1 MKPGRPAVAQLTERA
16 RRGELESI
24 VAWSQFD
31 LDDAA
36 WDTVQVP
43 AHWTTTKLAH
53 FPGVVWFRHAFD
65 LPAHAAGRAAS
76 LHLGPISDADVS
88 YLNGLR
94 VGAMSNVPGERR
106 AYNVPAGVLRAGR
119 NVVAVEVTNERRG
132 GGIYGPPD
140 SVFISG
146 PNFKVPLA
154 ASWKYRKAAE
164 WTGGR
169 APDFAAGVPFAQ
181 QFVRVFYTR
190 EATTDAQ
197 AAAQPADVTLELSA
211 VPGQNRFD
219 KTTLT
224 ARAGQR
230 VALRFTN
237 TDATL
242 HNIVVI
248 AAGQNQQQVGALLNA
263 YVANASAAGRDF
275 IPPRLRTLA
284 ASPMV
289 SPRQSAT
296 VTFTAPDVPGDY
308 PFVCTVPGHWV
319 TMWGVIRVVK

>member
-1 MKPGRPAVAQLTERA
+1 VVAQLTERA
-16 RRGELESI
+16 KRGELDGVI
-24 VAWSQFD
+24 DWSPFD
-31 LDDAA
+31 FDDAA

-53 FPGVVWFRHAFD
+53 FPGVVWFRHSFD
-65 LPAHAAGRAAS
+65 LPVPAAGRAAK

-88 YLNGLR
+88 FVNGVL
-94 VGAMSNVPGERR
+94 VGALSNVPGERR
-106 AYNVPAGVLRAGR
+106 AYAVPAGVLRAGR
-119 NVVAVEVTNERRG
+119 NVVSVEVTNERRG
-132 GGIYGPPD
+132 GGIYGTPD

-154 ASWKYRKAAE
+154 GSWKYRKAAE

-169 APDFAAGVPFAQ
+169 APDFAVGVPFAQ
-181 QFVRVFYTR
+181 HFIRVFNHR
-190 EATTDAQ
+190 EATTDTQ
-197 AAAQPADVTLELSA
+197 AAAQPADVTLDLST

-224 ARAGQR
+224 ARVGQR
-230 VALRFTN
+230 VEIRFTN
-237 TDATL
+237 TDAAA
-242 HNIVVI
+242 HNVVVLEFS
-248 AAGQNQQQVGALLNA
+248 QDKQQVGALLNA
-263 YVANASAAGRDF
+263 YVSDASASGRDF
-275 IPPRLRTLA
+275 VPPRLRTLA

-296 VTFTAPDVPGDY
+296 LTFTAPDAPGDY

-319 TMWGVIRVVK
+319 TMWGIIRVVK